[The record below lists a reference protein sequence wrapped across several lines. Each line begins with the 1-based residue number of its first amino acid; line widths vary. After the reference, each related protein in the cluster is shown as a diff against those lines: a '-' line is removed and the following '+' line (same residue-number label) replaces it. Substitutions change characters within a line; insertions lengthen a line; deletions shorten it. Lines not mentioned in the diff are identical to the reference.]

1 MKYLPA
7 AGLAIFTAVF
17 MVAAYSYPSQAR
29 AFPVAVAWVTLL
41 LVALDI
47 VSRTDTRVGD
57 AVRRRLNPV
66 AAAEDSRPFGNQ
78 IGAVIWLAVF
88 TVGLVLVGVLYAVPL
103 YLFASLRFRGRRS
116 WFTSLWISAIA
127 TGGIWLLFA
136 VALRLE
142 LYPGYFFGGF

>member
-7 AGLAIFTAVF
+7 AGLAVFTAIFLVT
-17 MVAAYSYPSQAR
+17 AYSYPSQAR
-29 AFPVAVAWVTLL
+29 AFPAAVAWVTLL

-47 VSRTDTRVGD
+47 VSRTDTKAGA
-57 AVRRRLNPV
+57 AVRKRLNPV
-66 AAAEDSRPFGNQ
+66 AATEDSRPLDRQ

-88 TVGLVLVGVLYAVPL
+88 AVVLVLIGVLYAVPL
-103 YLFASLRFRGRRS
+103 YIFASLRFRGRRS